1 MKTQL
6 LALFS
11 ILLFS
16 SFAIAQEA
24 EENKYLNV
32 GDDRIAIKGY
42 DPVSYFVSDEPME
55 GNENLS
61 HAYNGATYY
70 FSSQENLDMFK
81 ADPAK
86 YEPAY
91 GGWCAYAMGK
101 GYTADANPK
110 TYKILDGKLLLF
122 YNKLLVNT
130 LPRWNKDE
138 ANLYPAAEKNWED
151 KSFKL

>member
-6 LALFS
+6 ITLFT
-11 ILLFS
+11 ILLLS
-16 SFAIAQEA
+16 SIAIAQDA
-24 EENKYLNV
+24 QENKYLNV
-32 GDDRIAIKGY
+32 DDDRIAIKGY
-42 DPVSYFVSDEPME
+42 DPVSYFISEEPKE

-61 HAYNGATYY
+61 HAYNGAIYY

-138 ANLYPAAEKNWED
+138 ATLYPAAEKNWEE

>member
-6 LALFS
+6 LIVLS

-16 SFAIAQEA
+16 SNTIAQEA
-24 EENKYLNV
+24 EENKYLNA
-32 GDDRIAIKGY
+32 GEDRIAIKGY
-42 DPVSYFVSDEPME
+42 DPVSYFVSEEPQE

-61 HAYNGATYY
+61 HAYNGAVYY
-70 FSSQENLDMFK
+70 FSSQENLDTFK

-110 TYKILDGKLLLF
+110 TYKILDGRLLLF

-138 ANLYPAAEKNWED
+138 ATLYPAAEKNWED

>member
-6 LALFS
+6 LTIFS

-16 SFAIAQEA
+16 SFAVAQEA

-42 DPVSYFVSDEPME
+42 DPVSYFTSDEPKE

-61 HAYNGATYY
+61 HAYNGAIYY
-70 FSSQENLDMFK
+70 FSSQENLDTFK

-138 ANLYPAAEKNWED
+138 ATLYPSAEKNWEE